1 MPLLIPWTLSLV
13 LLGALVVVLILWKSR
28 TQPRNDWS
36 LGELQG
42 RLNELERISDNLD
55 ELRSMFVLPRTRGD
69 VGEKLLN
76 ELLRNWLP
84 PESFALQYGFK
95 DGTRTDAVIFLGNY
109 MVAIDAK
116 FPFQSVREVFP
127 QRGTAGDTSRSAT
140 DSSVDP
146 GTGTVAADKKI
157 PAQVKRTFI
166 QHARS
171 IAEKYIR
178 PDQGTLQFAL
188 MYVPSE
194 ALYYNCF
201 VEDSELSSAVLAE
214 KVVPVGPSNLFL
226 YLQTVAYGLRGFNFP
241 QQAEEVISRLAEVQ
255 KEMAVFDKEM
265 ATASTHLKNFN
276 RMFDSLLSRY
286 RTIDNLVKRIED
298 HRHN

>member
-1 MPLLIPWTLSLV
+1 MSMPSMPLLISWSLSLV
-13 LLGALVVVLILWKSR
+13 LFGALVVVLILWKSR
-28 TQPRNDWS
+28 TRPRSDWS

-42 RLNELERISDNLD
+42 RLNELEKISGNLE

-76 ELLRNWLP
+76 ELLHNWLP
-84 PESFALQYGFK
+84 PDAFALQYGFK
-95 DGTRTDAVIFLGNY
+95 DGTRADAVIFLGSY
-109 MVAIDAK
+109 MVAVDAK
-116 FPFQSVREVFP
+116 FPFQSVREVFGGSDEQP
-127 QRGTAGDTSRSAT
+127 VPSGQ
-140 DSSVDP
+140 
-146 GTGTVAADKKI
+146 KI

-171 IAEKYIR
+171 ISEKYIR

-194 ALYYNCF
+194 TLYYNCF
-201 VEDSELSSAVLAE
+201 VEDSELSAAVLAE
-214 KVVPVGPSNLFL
+214 KVVPAGPTNLFL

-241 QQAEEVISRLAEVQ
+241 KQAEEIISRLTEVQ
-255 KEMAVFDKEM
+255 QEMASFDKEL
-265 ATASTHLKNFN
+265 ATAATHLKNFT

-286 RTIDNLVKRIED
+286 RRIDNLVKRIED
-298 HRHN
+298 RRHD

>member
-1 MPLLIPWTLSLV
+1 MPLLISWSLSLV
-13 LLGALVVVLILWKSR
+13 LLFTLVLVLVLWKNR
-28 TQPRNDWS
+28 TRHKDDWS

-42 RLNELERISDNLD
+42 RLNELERISGNLE

-84 PESFALQYGFK
+84 PDSFALQYGFK
-95 DGTRTDAVIFLGNY
+95 DGTRADAVIFLGSY
-109 MVAIDAK
+109 MVAVDAK
-116 FPFQSVREVFP
+116 FPFQSVREVFGGQEEAHP
-127 QRGTAGDTSRSAT
+127 ASPDAQPM
-140 DSSVDP
+140 SS
-146 GTGTVAADKKI
+146 DKKI

-171 IAEKYIR
+171 ISEKYIR

-194 ALYYNCF
+194 TLYYNCF
-201 VEDSELSSAVLAE
+201 VEDSELSAAVLAE
-214 KVVPVGPSNLFL
+214 KVVPVGPTNLFL

-241 QQAEEVISRLAEVQ
+241 KQAEEIISRLSEVQ
-255 KEMAVFDKEM
+255 QEMTAFDKEM
-265 ATASTHLKNFN
+265 ATASTHLKNFT

-286 RTIDNLVKRIED
+286 RRIDNLLKRIED
-298 HRHN
+298 RRRE

>member
-1 MPLLIPWTLSLV
+1 MPLLISWSLSLV
-13 LLGALVVVLILWKSR
+13 LLCSLVVVIILWKSR
-28 TQPRNDWS
+28 ARPKSDWS

-42 RLNELERISDNLD
+42 RLNELERISGNLD
-55 ELRSMFVLPRTRGD
+55 ELRTMFVLPRTRGD

-84 PESFALQYGFK
+84 PESYALQYGFK
-95 DGTRTDAVIFLGNY
+95 DGTRADAVIFLGNY

-116 FPFQSVREVFP
+116 FPFQSVREVFTKS
-127 QRGTAGDTSRSAT
+127 G
-140 DSSVDP
+140 SSDGSSGSDRTP
-146 GTGTVAADKKI
+146 GAHAPTVPADKKI

-201 VEDSELSSAVLAE
+201 VEDSELSAAVLAE
-214 KVVPVGPSNLFL
+214 KIVPVGPSNLFL

-255 KEMAVFDKEM
+255 QEMASFDKEM
-265 ATASTHLKNFN
+265 ATASTHLKNFT

-298 HRHN
+298 RRGN

>member
-1 MPLLIPWTLSLV
+1 MPSLPLLISWSLSLF
-13 LLGALVVVLILWKSR
+13 LLAALIVVGILWKSR
-28 TQPRNDWS
+28 ARPKNDWS

-42 RLNELERISDNLD
+42 RLNELERISGNLD

-84 PESFALQYGFK
+84 PETFALQYGFK
-95 DGTRTDAVIFLGNY
+95 DGTRADAVIFLGNY
-109 MVAIDAK
+109 KVAIDAK
-116 FPFQSVREVFP
+116 FPFQSVREVFSGP
-127 QRGTAGDTSRSAT
+127 DDCGTNRGEQTIPSDR
-140 DSSVDP
+140 
-146 GTGTVAADKKI
+146 KI

-178 PDQGTLQFAL
+178 PDQGTLQFSL

-201 VEDSELSSAVLAE
+201 VEDSELSAAVLAE

-241 QQAEEVISRLAEVQ
+241 KQAEEVISRLTEVQ
-255 KEMAVFDKEM
+255 QEMGAFDKEM
-265 ATASTHLKNFN
+265 ATATTHLKNFT

-286 RTIDNLVKRIED
+286 RTIDNLVKRIES
-298 HRHN
+298 RRRE